1 MAGKLSIKGFS
12 RDVVVPVT
20 LTQNGAA
27 TTATGTFS
35 LKRLAFKIGENEWS
49 DTSMVADD
57 VQVKFKLALTGVG
70 KL

>member
-1 MAGKLSIKGFS
+1 MA
-12 RDVVVPVT
+12 PVT
-20 LTQNGAA
+20 LTQAGPV
-27 TTATGTFS
+27 TTATGAFPI
-35 LKRLAFKIGENEWS
+35 KRLAFKIGENEWA